1 MPEEWFFEGEK
12 TERMKIYYREKSGG
26 IEILRCYGIEN
37 RVEIPEMIDGKMVIS
52 AAPYAFSS
60 HMDENE
66 ELKNVSVWEMEDGFG
81 FDREEHVLA
90 GNEVEEIVFPDS
102 LREIG
107 RYIFYGC
114 GSLKKLEFSD
124 SLMQIGCGAFTGCH
138 ALDKLTV
145 HMKQGKKSGVKEI
158 LGEMWQRIDVTF
170 LYENKNAQ
178 TVSEERLTGDIF
190 EIGNVRRADNKCEAR
205 LVFPE
210 HYDEA
215 VENTPA
221 RILYTEYHGSGSNYR
236 QCFYNKELNYQEYD
250 KLFEMAV
257 VMDKL
262 EVLVDMSF
270 GRLEFPYELAEK
282 AGEEY
287 RGYISRNL
295 SEIAVYLVKREDMH
309 RLEVMAAQKL
319 WTLEGIDAALDCA
332 SQRKETE
339 ISAFLMNERADLVDK
354 SAGDEAWNVDN
365 LKNFRE
371 ADMTVLKKTEQSHIA
386 EKPLNVG
393 RKKRFEL

>member
-1 MPEEWFFEGEK
+1 
-12 TERMKIYYREKSGG
+12 MKIYYREKSGG
-26 IEILRCYGIEN
+26 IEILRCYGIAP
-37 RVEIPEMIDGKMVIS
+37 RVEIPEMINEKIVIS
-52 AAPYAFSS
+52 AAPYAFSC

-66 ELKNVSVWEMEDGFG
+66 ELKNSSVWEFKDGFG
-81 FDREEHVLA
+81 FGREEHVLA
-90 GNEVEEIVFPDS
+90 GNEVEEIVLPDS

-114 GSLKKLEFSD
+114 GNLKKLEFSD

-138 ALDKLTV
+138 ALEKLTV
-145 HMKQGKKSGVKEI
+145 HMKQGKKSGVKEM

-170 LYENKNAQ
+170 LYEDK
-178 TVSEERLTGDIF
+178 
-190 EIGNVRRADNKCEAR
+190 KAR

-270 GRLEFPYELAEK
+270 GRLEFPYELTEK
-282 AGEEY
+282 ARIEY
-287 RGYISRNL
+287 RGYISKNL
-295 SEIAVYLVKREDMH
+295 REIAVYLVKQEDIH
-309 RLEVMAAQKL
+309 RLEVISAQKL
-319 WTLEGIDAALDCA
+319 WTLEGIDAALDSA
-332 SQRKETE
+332 TQRKESE

-354 SAGDEAWNVDN
+354 SVGNERVNVDN
-365 LKNFRE
+365 PENYRGIDVIVQEKS
-371 ADMTVLKKTEQSHIA
+371 EQSHIV
-386 EKPLNVG
+386 EKQLNVR